1 MVVMSKIH
9 SNLEKNYRRSQMILR
24 VLELK
29 CLCRC
34 FLFVYPIIGEFPLVL

>member
-1 MVVMSKIH
+1 
-9 SNLEKNYRRSQMILR
+9 MILR

-29 CLCRC
+29 CQCQC